1 MAGNGVPVLLI
12 TANVGSIFEEPSVML
27 KIWTE
32 EFLSTISKLDP
43 KFIALHCQEVGGK
56 NYEQSMRHVEDFV
69 RLLMSSEELRLFDK
83 IRVFLDEDYS
93 SAEHFTALGSFYFVH
108 ESLTNVLLWD
118 FNECA
123 FTPVNGKEIHSGNIE
138 TVTTKE
144 KAKFPQEFFPEC
156 RWSRKGFLRTRW
168 SISGTVFDLIN
179 IHLFHDAS
187 NFIAMETFPSVYS
200 KTRRR
205 ALEHT
210 LDRFHNDK
218 HPNVPYF
225 LFGDFNFRTNTA
237 AVIKKLTE
245 DTQEKRL
252 SNKGS
257 ISKLQFHN
265 GDDDLVLTL
274 GKKEFSH
281 CEHQD
286 VFIKNGGEWLREYD
300 KELEEFDGRLF
311 EFSINFVPS
320 YPFQEDINEPVNYMQ
335 TRVPAWCDRVLL
347 SPSAKALI
355 QKIDDPDSVEYGI
368 IGPTT
373 CMGDHKPVYLKA
385 NLILDAGMIDC
396 CSLPFAPEFCF
407 RVPKNYLELLY
418 MLPDSNSY
426 ANARADSV
434 DRSSH
439 LLHAIP
445 VKHDPYTPDSMDSP
459 SPNALIASGE
469 VPDLDA
475 DHINSS
481 NGGDNVSS
489 VARSVHA
496 SNMSRRLINR
506 AVSPA
511 LLKSRLELI
520 VQNKKRNEDA
530 ELEVDAS
537 DIKRSPSECHLRSWS
552 DTEDRQWC
560 VRKNRCN
567 SDVSWQRSHVLTE
580 AWIQGKGQQGY
591 HSFSNFANRSSS
603 NSSPD
608 IVDGLPPDL
617 IIPRIAIINASNFES
632 NESSVYFHDDRL
644 SNYSDNKLS
653 AYSDGRTKTLSGEA
667 VSSEKSDEICD
678 KIDDEDNRSSSGADK
693 IVDIKENNTYQKVHS
708 SEPISSKQL
717 YFKEDGEEFIED
729 QCDMCKE
736 TKHQMVEVQAF
747 VRDVSCMK
755 NNADTVTDGTY
766 NKLTMERDVSDK
778 ARFKDNNCHSTEVAI
793 LLESPP
799 SSQALQRI
807 HNKLDPDGAS
817 VKIDSTQC
825 ERSDD
830 AETAPL
836 RNQDCD
842 GSAIKSCP
850 DVDVD
855 HAVSH
860 DAEIISCESNRKVC
874 TSRNTTR
881 SNSAHSQD
889 ISDHAGNVRLT
900 LKAYKVTERYKCNIM
915 GRRTRCRKCC
925 CVVS

>member
-1 MAGNGVPVLLI
+1 MAGNGIPVLLI

-32 EFLSTISKLDP
+32 EFLSTISRLDP

-93 SAEHFTALGSFYFVH
+93 SAEHFTALGNFYFVH
-108 ESLTNVLLWD
+108 ESLNDVLLWD
-118 FNECA
+118 FNELS
-123 FTPVNGKEIHSGNIE
+123 FTPVNGKEVHSGNIE
-138 TVTTKE
+138 AVSTKE

-156 RWSRKGFLRTRW
+156 KWSRKGFLRTRW

-187 NFIAMETFPSVYS
+187 NFIAMEMFPSVYS

-218 HPNVPYF
+218 YPNVPYF
-225 LFGDFNFRTNTA
+225 LFGDFNFRTDTA
-237 AVIKKLTE
+237 SVIKKLTE
-245 DTQEKRL
+245 DTEEKK
-252 SNKGS
+252 SSTGN

-265 GDDDLVLTL
+265 RNDDLILTL

-281 CEHQD
+281 YEHQN
-286 VFIKNGGEWLREYD
+286 VFIKNSGEWLREYD
-300 KELEEFDGRLF
+300 KELGDFEGRLF
-311 EFSINFVPS
+311 EFPINFAPS

-347 SPSAKALI
+347 SPTAKTLV
-355 QKIDDPDSVEYGI
+355 QDIDDTKAVEYGI

-385 NLILDAGMIDC
+385 NLISDAGMIDC
-396 CSLPFAPEFCF
+396 CNLPIAPEFCF
-407 RVPKNYLELLY
+407 RVPNNYLELLS
-418 MLPDSNSY
+418 MLPDCNSY
-426 ANARADSV
+426 ANARADSI
-434 DRSSH
+434 DYSSN

-459 SPNALIASGE
+459 SPNALMASGE
-469 VPDLDA
+469 VPDLYT
-475 DHINSS
+475 DHIDS
-481 NGGDNVSS
+481 NNIGGDNTTSIP
-489 VARSVHA
+489 RSIQT
-496 SNMSRRLINR
+496 SITSRRHIDR

-520 VQNKKRNEDA
+520 VQNKKHEDA
-530 ELEVDAS
+530 ELEVDVS
-537 DIKRSPSECHLRSWS
+537 DIKRSPSECHLRSSWS
-552 DTEDRQWC
+552 DADDQQWC

-580 AWIQGKGQQGY
+580 AWVQSKGQPGY
-591 HSFSNFANRSSS
+591 HSFSNFVHRSSS
-603 NSSPD
+603 NSSPPD
-608 IVDGLPPDL
+608 IVDGLPHDL

-632 NESSVYFHDDRL
+632 NASSVYFHDDRL
-644 SNYSDNKLS
+644 SNYSENKLS
-653 AYSDGRTKTLSGEA
+653 TYSDGRTKTLSGDA

-678 KIDDEDNRSSSGADK
+678 KTDEEDGNRLILSADR
-693 IVDIKENNTYQKVHS
+693 IVGKENNAYSNDNEV
-708 SEPISSKQL
+708 ISSRDL
-717 YFKEDGEEFIED
+717 YFDEDDRKSIED
-729 QCDMCKE
+729 ECDMCKE
-736 TKHQMVEVQAF
+736 TKCQMIEARALVRSAF
-747 VRDVSCMK
+747 YVKSDVVPDET
-755 NNADTVTDGTY
+755 ND
-766 NKLTMERDVSDK
+766 KLTMERNVPDESC
-778 ARFKDNNCHSTEVAI
+778 FKNTQRTEI
-793 LLESPP
+793 LLENQ
-799 SSQALQRI
+799 SSSLALRKRRDKTDANPDRKNVESSDTPCARAGTRI
-807 HNKLDPDGAS
+807 EP
-817 VKIDSTQC
+817 I
-825 ERSDD
+825 
-830 AETAPL
+830 

-842 GSAIKSCP
+842 SHVIKICP
-850 DVDVD
+850 DI

-860 DAEIISCESNRKVC
+860 DAEIISCESNQKKC
-874 TSRNTTR
+874 TSKNTTR

-889 ISDHAGNVRLT
+889 ISDHAGNARLK
-900 LKAYKVTERYKCNIM
+900 LKAYRVTERYKSNIM
-915 GRRTRCRKCC
+915 GKRTRCRKCC